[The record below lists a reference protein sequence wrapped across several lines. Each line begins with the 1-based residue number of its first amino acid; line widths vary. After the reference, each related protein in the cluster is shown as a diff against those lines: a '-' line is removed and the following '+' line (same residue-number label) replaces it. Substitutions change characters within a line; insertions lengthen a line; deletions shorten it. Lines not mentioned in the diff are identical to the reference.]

1 MKEEQKLMA
10 IKYKWLAEQL
20 REIISEYIQK
30 GENKLPTEQELSAR
44 YRVSRQT
51 VRAALAVLEDEREIR
66 RIKGSGAYITG
77 LSSLEDRNIVGILIP
92 DEQQYEYPALI
103 NDIRVALAAEGFS
116 CKVYPTHSHV
126 DQEQQILQF
135 LLKSPLRALIVEPVK
150 SALPSPNTELYQRLM
165 QKGTSI
171 LFLGCA
177 YPQLPQIP
185 VIYEDNLYGAGLL
198 VQSLV
203 EQDHISIAGV
213 FRMDDLRGL
222 KRYQGFLD
230 AMQNHGLTVPDRN
243 ICWYTTQEL
252 DDFRQNR
259 DISFLKKFLE
269 WVTPDC
275 TAFVCQD
282 DFIAW
287 LLWEELALG
296 EEKPS
301 TTHEATSNHHPSAA
315 PTATAYHT
323 SRHSYDP
330 PIALAAFNT
339 SYLTTSGLLRATT
352 LTHPSHQPGAL
363 AAQTIIDKLKGL
375 PVSSQEVPWQLSPPK
390 VNH

>member
-1 MKEEQKLMA
+1 MA
-10 IKYKWLAEQL
+10 IKYKWLVEQL
-20 REIISEYIQK
+20 REIISDSIQK
-30 GENKLPTEQELSAR
+30 GINKLPTEQELAVR

-116 CKVYPTHSHV
+116 CKVYPTHNHV
-126 DQEQQILQF
+126 DQERQILQF

-150 SALPSPNTELYQRLM
+150 SALPSPNTELYQRLI
-165 QKGTSI
+165 QRGTFI

-177 YPQLPQIP
+177 YPQLSQIP

-203 EQDHISIAGV
+203 EKGHSSIAGI
-213 FRMDDLRGL
+213 FQMDDQRGL
-222 KRYQGFLD
+222 ERYQGFLD
-230 AMQNHGLTVPDRN
+230 AMQNQGLTVPDRN

-252 DDFRQNR
+252 DDFRQSR

-269 WVTPDC
+269 RITPDY
-275 TAFVCQD
+275 TAFICED

-287 LLWEELALG
+287 LLWEELSLG
-296 EEKPS
+296 QEKKIA
-301 TTHEATSNHHPSAA
+301 THASLSSSLQNTGFTAASAGHSFEAT
-315 PTATAYHT
+315 
-323 SRHSYDP
+323 
-330 PIALAAFNT
+330 IALATFNT
-339 SYLTTSGLLRATT
+339 SYLTTSGLLCATT
-352 LTHPSHQPGAL
+352 LTHQTHQPGTL
-363 AAQTIIDKLKGL
+363 AAQMSINKLKGL
-375 PVSSQEVPWQLSPPK
+375 PVSSQEVPWQLSLPK
-390 VNH
+390 SHN

>member
-1 MKEEQKLMA
+1 MA
-10 IKYKWLAEQL
+10 IKYKWLVEQL
-20 REIISEYIQK
+20 REIISDSIQK
-30 GENKLPTEQELSAR
+30 GINKLPTEQELAAR

-116 CKVYPTHSHV
+116 CKVYPTHNHV
-126 DQEQQILQF
+126 DQERQILQF

-150 SALPSPNTELYQRLM
+150 SALPSPNTELYQRLI
-165 QKGTSI
+165 QRGTSI

-177 YPQLPQIP
+177 YPQLSQIP

-203 EQDHISIAGV
+203 EKGHSSIAGI
-213 FRMDDLRGL
+213 FQMDDQRGL
-222 KRYQGFLD
+222 ERYQGFLD
-230 AMQNHGLTVPDRN
+230 AMQNQGLTVPDRN

-252 DDFRQNR
+252 DDFRQSR

-269 WVTPDC
+269 RITPDC
-275 TAFVCQD
+275 TAFICED

-287 LLWEELALG
+287 LLWEELSLG
-296 EEKPS
+296 QEKRIA
-301 TTHEATSNHHPSAA
+301 THASLSSSLQNTGFKATSAD
-315 PTATAYHT
+315 
-323 SRHSYDP
+323 HSFETT
-330 PIALAAFNT
+330 IALAAFNT

-352 LTHPSHQPGAL
+352 LTHSRHTSL
-363 AAQTIIDKLKGL
+363 VL
-375 PVSSQEVPWQLSPPK
+375 WPPK
-390 VNH
+390 

>member
-1 MKEEQKLMA
+1 MA
-10 IKYKWLAEQL
+10 IKYKWLVEQL
-20 REIISEYIQK
+20 REIISDSIQN
-30 GENKLPTEQELSAR
+30 GINKLPTEQELTVR

-103 NDIRVALAAEGFS
+103 NDIRVTLAAEGFS
-116 CKVYPTHSHV
+116 CKVYPTHNHV
-126 DQEQQILQF
+126 DQERQILQF

-150 SALPSPNTELYQRLM
+150 SALPSPNTELYQRLI
-165 QKGTSI
+165 QRGTFI

-177 YPQLPQIP
+177 YPQLSQIP

-203 EQDHISIAGV
+203 EKGHSSIAGI
-213 FRMDDLRGL
+213 FQMDDQRGL
-222 KRYQGFLD
+222 ERYQGFLD
-230 AMQNHGLTVPDRN
+230 AMQNQGLTVPDRN
-243 ICWYTTQEL
+243 ICWYTIQEL
-252 DDFRQNR
+252 DDFRQSR

-269 WVTPDC
+269 RITPDY
-275 TAFVCQD
+275 TAFICED

-287 LLWEELALG
+287 LLWEELSLG
-296 EEKPS
+296 QEKRIAPYAPLS
-301 TTHEATSNHHPSAA
+301 SSLQNTGFKAASAGHSFETT
-315 PTATAYHT
+315 
-323 SRHSYDP
+323 
-330 PIALAAFNT
+330 IALAAFNT

-352 LTHPSHQPGAL
+352 LTHSAHQPGTL
-363 AAQTIIDKLKGL
+363 AAQMSINKLKGL
-375 PVSSQEVPWQLSPPK
+375 PVSSQEVPWQLSLPK
-390 VNH
+390 SHN

>member
-1 MKEEQKLMA
+1 MA
-10 IKYKWLAEQL
+10 IKYKWLIEQL
-20 REIISEYIQK
+20 REIISDSIQK
-30 GENKLPTEQELSAR
+30 GINKLPTEQELAVR

-103 NDIRVALAAEGFS
+103 NDIRVTLAAEGFS
-116 CKVYPTHSHV
+116 CKVYPTHNHV
-126 DQEQQILQF
+126 NLERQILQF

-150 SALPSPNTELYQRLM
+150 SALPSPNTELYQKLI

-177 YPQLPQIP
+177 YPQLSQIP

-203 EQDHISIAGV
+203 EKGHSSIAGI
-213 FRMDDLRGL
+213 FQMDDQRGHE
-222 KRYQGFLD
+222 RYQGFLD
-230 AMQNHGLTVPDRN
+230 AMQNQGLTVPDRN

-252 DDFRQNR
+252 DDFRQSR

-269 WVTPDC
+269 RITPDC
-275 TAFVCQD
+275 TAFICED

-296 EEKPS
+296 NTLALKREKRIA
-301 TTHEATSNHHPSAA
+301 THAPLSSSLQNTGFTAASAIHSFE
-315 PTATAYHT
+315 PT
-323 SRHSYDP
+323 
-330 PIALAAFNT
+330 IALAAFNT

-352 LTHPSHQPGAL
+352 LTHSAHQPGTL
-363 AAQTIIDKLKGL
+363 AAQMSISKLKGL
-375 PVSSQEVPWQLSPPK
+375 PVSSQEVPWQLSLPK
-390 VNH
+390 SHN

>member
-1 MKEEQKLMA
+1 MA
-10 IKYKWLAEQL
+10 IKYKWLIEQL
-20 REIISEYIQK
+20 REIISDSIQK
-30 GENKLPTEQELSAR
+30 GINKLPTEQELAVR

-103 NDIRVALAAEGFS
+103 NDIRVTLAAEGFS
-116 CKVYPTHSHV
+116 CKVYPTHNHV
-126 DQEQQILQF
+126 DLERQILQF

-150 SALPSPNTELYQRLM
+150 SALPSPNTELYQKLI

-177 YPQLPQIP
+177 YPQLSQIP

-203 EQDHISIAGV
+203 EKGHSSIAGI
-213 FRMDDLRGL
+213 FQMDDQRGHE
-222 KRYQGFLD
+222 RYQGFLD
-230 AMQNHGLTVPDRN
+230 AMQNQGLTVPDRN

-252 DDFRQNR
+252 DDFRQSR

-269 WVTPDC
+269 RITPDC
-275 TAFVCQD
+275 TAFICED

-287 LLWEELALG
+287 LLWEELSLGNTLALKR
-296 EEKPS
+296 EKRIA
-301 TTHEATSNHHPSAA
+301 THTLLSSSLQNTGFTAASAIHSFE
-315 PTATAYHT
+315 PT
-323 SRHSYDP
+323 
-330 PIALAAFNT
+330 IALAAFNT

-352 LTHPSHQPGAL
+352 LTHSAHQPGTL
-363 AAQTIIDKLKGL
+363 AAQMSISKLKGL
-375 PVSSQEVPWQLSPPK
+375 PVSSQEVPWQLSLPK
-390 VNH
+390 SHN

>member
-1 MKEEQKLMA
+1 MA
-10 IKYKWLAEQL
+10 IKYKWLVEQL
-20 REIISEYIQK
+20 REIISDSIQK
-30 GENKLPTEQELSAR
+30 GINKLPTEQELAVR

-116 CKVYPTHSHV
+116 CKVYPTHNHV
-126 DQEQQILQF
+126 DQERQILQF

-150 SALPSPNTELYQRLM
+150 SALPSPNTELYQRLI
-165 QKGTSI
+165 QRGTSI

-177 YPQLPQIP
+177 YPQLSQIP

-203 EQDHISIAGV
+203 EKGRSSVAGS
-213 FRMDDLRGL
+213 FQMDDQRGL
-222 KRYQGFLD
+222 ERYQGFLD
-230 AMQNHGLTVPDRN
+230 AMQNQGLTVPDRN

-252 DDFRQNR
+252 DAFRQSQ
-259 DISFLKKFLE
+259 DISFLKKVLE
-269 WVTPDC
+269 RITPDC
-275 TAFVCQD
+275 TAFICED

-287 LLWEELALG
+287 LLWEELSLG
-296 EEKPS
+296 QEKKIATHASLSSSLQS
-301 TTHEATSNHHPSAA
+301 TGFKTTSAD
-315 PTATAYHT
+315 
-323 SRHSYDP
+323 HSFETT
-330 PIALAAFNT
+330 IALAAFNT

-352 LTHPSHQPGAL
+352 LTHQTHQPGTL
-363 AAQTIIDKLKGL
+363 AAQMSINKLKGL
-375 PVSSQEVPWQLSPPK
+375 PVSSQEVPWQLSLPK
-390 VNH
+390 SHN

>member
-1 MKEEQKLMA
+1 MA
-10 IKYKWLAEQL
+10 IKYKWLVEQL
-20 REIISEYIQK
+20 REIISDSIQK
-30 GENKLPTEQELSAR
+30 GSNKLPTEQELAVR

-103 NDIRVALAAEGFS
+103 NDIRVTLAAEGFS
-116 CKVYPTHSHV
+116 CKVYPTHNHV
-126 DQEQQILQF
+126 NLERQILQF

-150 SALPSPNTELYQRLM
+150 SALPSPNTELYQKLI

-177 YPQLPQIP
+177 YPQLSQIP

-203 EQDHISIAGV
+203 EKGHSSIAGI
-213 FRMDDLRGL
+213 FQMDDQRGHE
-222 KRYQGFLD
+222 RYQGFLD
-230 AMQNHGLTVPDRN
+230 AMQNQVLTVPDRN

-252 DDFRQNR
+252 DDFRQSR

-269 WVTPDC
+269 RITPDC
-275 TAFVCQD
+275 TAFICED

-296 EEKPS
+296 NTLALKREKRIA
-301 TTHEATSNHHPSAA
+301 THAPLSSSLQNTGFTAASAIHSFE
-315 PTATAYHT
+315 PT
-323 SRHSYDP
+323 
-330 PIALAAFNT
+330 IALAAFNT

-352 LTHPSHQPGAL
+352 LTHSAHQPGTL
-363 AAQTIIDKLKGL
+363 AAQMSISKLKGL
-375 PVSSQEVPWQLSPPK
+375 PVSSQEVPWQLSLSK
-390 VNH
+390 SHN

>member
-1 MKEEQKLMA
+1 MA
-10 IKYKWLAEQL
+10 IKYKWLVEQL
-20 REIISEYIQK
+20 REIISDSIQK
-30 GENKLPTEQELSAR
+30 GSNKLPTEQELAVR

-116 CKVYPTHSHV
+116 CKVYPTHNHV
-126 DQEQQILQF
+126 DQERQILQF

-150 SALPSPNTELYQRLM
+150 SALPSPNTELYQKLI

-177 YPQLPQIP
+177 YPQLSQIP

-203 EQDHISIAGV
+203 EKGHSSIAGI
-213 FRMDDLRGL
+213 FQMDDQRGL
-222 KRYQGFLD
+222 ERYQGFLD
-230 AMQNHGLTVPDRN
+230 AMQNQGLTVPDRN

-252 DDFRQNR
+252 DDFRQSR

-269 WVTPDC
+269 RITPDY
-275 TAFVCQD
+275 TAFICED

-287 LLWEELALG
+287 LLWEELSLG
-296 EEKPS
+296 QEKKIATHASLSSSLQS
-301 TTHEATSNHHPSAA
+301 TGFKTTSAD
-315 PTATAYHT
+315 
-323 SRHSYDP
+323 HSFETT
-330 PIALAAFNT
+330 IALAAFNT

-352 LTHPSHQPGAL
+352 LTHQTHQPGTL
-363 AAQTIIDKLKGL
+363 AAQMSINKLKGL
-375 PVSSQEVPWQLSPPK
+375 PVSSQEVPWQLSLPK
-390 VNH
+390 SHN

>member
-1 MKEEQKLMA
+1 MA
-10 IKYKWLAEQL
+10 IKYKWLVEQL
-20 REIISEYIQK
+20 REIISDSIQN
-30 GENKLPTEQELSAR
+30 GINKLPTEQELAVR

-103 NDIRVALAAEGFS
+103 NDIRVTLAAEGFS
-116 CKVYPTHSHV
+116 CKVYPTHNHV
-126 DQEQQILQF
+126 DQERQILQF

-150 SALPSPNTELYQRLM
+150 SALPSPNTELYQKLIQR
-165 QKGTSI
+165 GTSI

-177 YPQLPQIP
+177 YPQLSQIP
-185 VIYEDNLYGAGLL
+185 VIYEDNLYGASLL

-203 EQDHISIAGV
+203 EKGHSSIAGI
-213 FRMDDLRGL
+213 FQMDDQRGHE
-222 KRYQGFLD
+222 RYQGFLD
-230 AMQNHGLTVPDRN
+230 AMQNQGLTVPDRN

-252 DDFRQNR
+252 DDFRQSR

-269 WVTPDC
+269 RITPDY
-275 TAFVCQD
+275 TAFICED

-287 LLWEELALG
+287 LLWEELSLG
-296 EEKPS
+296 QEKRIAPYAPLS
-301 TTHEATSNHHPSAA
+301 SSLQNTGFTAASAIHSFE
-315 PTATAYHT
+315 PT
-323 SRHSYDP
+323 
-330 PIALAAFNT
+330 IALAAFNT

-352 LTHPSHQPGAL
+352 LTHSAHQPGTL
-363 AAQTIIDKLKGL
+363 AAQMSISKLKGL
-375 PVSSQEVPWQLSPPK
+375 PVSSQEVPWQLSLPK
-390 VNH
+390 SHN

>member
-1 MKEEQKLMA
+1 MA
-10 IKYKWLAEQL
+10 IKYKWLVEQL
-20 REIISEYIQK
+20 REIISDSIQN
-30 GENKLPTEQELSAR
+30 GINKLPTEQELAVR

-116 CKVYPTHSHV
+116 CKVYPTHNHV
-126 DQEQQILQF
+126 DQERQILQF

-150 SALPSPNTELYQRLM
+150 SALPSPNTELYQRLI
-165 QKGTSI
+165 QRGTSI
-171 LFLGCA
+171 LFLECA
-177 YPQLPQIP
+177 YPQLSQIP

-203 EQDHISIAGV
+203 EKGHSSIAGI
-213 FRMDDLRGL
+213 FQMDDQRGL
-222 KRYQGFLD
+222 ERYQGFLD
-230 AMQNHGLTVPDRN
+230 AMQNQGLTVPDRN

-252 DDFRQNR
+252 DDFRQSR

-269 WVTPDC
+269 RITPDY
-275 TAFVCQD
+275 TAFICED

-287 LLWEELALG
+287 LLWEELSLG
-296 EEKPS
+296 QEKRIAPYAPLS
-301 TTHEATSNHHPSAA
+301 SSLQNTGFKAASAGHSFETT
-315 PTATAYHT
+315 
-323 SRHSYDP
+323 
-330 PIALAAFNT
+330 IALAAFNT

-352 LTHPSHQPGAL
+352 LTHQTHQPGTL
-363 AAQTIIDKLKGL
+363 AAQMSINKLKGL
-375 PVSSQEVPWQLSPPK
+375 PVSSQEVPWQLSLPK
-390 VNH
+390 SHN

>member
-1 MKEEQKLMA
+1 MA
-10 IKYKWLAEQL
+10 IKYKWLVEQL
-20 REIISEYIQK
+20 REIISDSIQK
-30 GENKLPTEQELSAR
+30 GSNKLPTEQELAVR

-77 LSSLEDRNIVGILIP
+77 LSSLEDQNIVGILIP

-116 CKVYPTHSHV
+116 CKVYPTHNHV
-126 DQEQQILQF
+126 DQERQILQF

-150 SALPSPNTELYQRLM
+150 SALPSPNTELYQRLI
-165 QKGTSI
+165 QRGTSI

-177 YPQLPQIP
+177 YPQLSQIP

-203 EQDHISIAGV
+203 EKGHSSIAGI
-213 FRMDDLRGL
+213 FQMDDQRGL
-222 KRYQGFLD
+222 ERYQGFLD
-230 AMQNHGLTVPDRN
+230 AMQNQGLTVPDRN

-252 DDFRQNR
+252 DDFRQSR
-259 DISFLKKFLE
+259 DISVLKKFLE
-269 WVTPDC
+269 RITPDC
-275 TAFVCQD
+275 TAFICED

-287 LLWEELALG
+287 LLWEELSLG
-296 EEKPS
+296 QEKKIATHASLSSSLQS
-301 TTHEATSNHHPSAA
+301 TGFKTTSAD
-315 PTATAYHT
+315 
-323 SRHSYDP
+323 HSFETT
-330 PIALAAFNT
+330 IALAAFNT

-352 LTHPSHQPGAL
+352 LTHQTHQPGTL
-363 AAQTIIDKLKGL
+363 AAQMSINKLKGL
-375 PVSSQEVPWQLSPPK
+375 PVSSQEVPWQLSLPK
-390 VNH
+390 SHN

>member
-1 MKEEQKLMA
+1 MA
-10 IKYKWLAEQL
+10 IKYKWLVEQL
-20 REIISEYIQK
+20 REIISDSIQK
-30 GENKLPTEQELSAR
+30 GINKLPTEQELAVR

-116 CKVYPTHSHV
+116 CKVYPTHNHV
-126 DQEQQILQF
+126 DQERQILQF

-150 SALPSPNTELYQRLM
+150 SALPSPNTELYQRLI
-165 QKGTSI
+165 QRGTSI

-177 YPQLPQIP
+177 YPQLSQIP

-203 EQDHISIAGV
+203 EKGHSSIAGI
-213 FRMDDLRGL
+213 FQMDDQRGL
-222 KRYQGFLD
+222 ERYQGFLD
-230 AMQNHGLTVPDRN
+230 AMQNQGLTVPDRN

-252 DDFRQNR
+252 DDFRQSQ

-269 WVTPDC
+269 RIAPDC
-275 TAFVCQD
+275 TAFICED

-287 LLWEELALG
+287 LLWEELSLG
-296 EEKPS
+296 QEKKIATHASLSSSLQS
-301 TTHEATSNHHPSAA
+301 TGFKTTSAD
-315 PTATAYHT
+315 
-323 SRHSYDP
+323 HSFETT
-330 PIALAAFNT
+330 IALAAFNT

-352 LTHPSHQPGAL
+352 LTHQTHQPGTL
-363 AAQTIIDKLKGL
+363 AAQMSINKLKGL
-375 PVSSQEVPWQLSPPK
+375 PVSSQEVPWQLSLPK
-390 VNH
+390 SHN

>member
-1 MKEEQKLMA
+1 MA
-10 IKYKWLAEQL
+10 IKYKWLVEQL
-20 REIISEYIQK
+20 REIISDSIQK
-30 GENKLPTEQELSAR
+30 GINKLPTEQELAGR

-51 VRAALAVLEDEREIR
+51 VRAALAVLEEEREIR

-77 LSSLEDRNIVGILIP
+77 LSSLEDRNIVGILNP

-103 NDIRVALAAEGFS
+103 NDIRVTLAAEGFS
-116 CKVYPTHSHV
+116 CKVYPTHNHV
-126 DQEQQILQF
+126 DLERQILQF

-150 SALPSPNTELYQRLM
+150 SALPSPNTELYQRLI

-177 YPQLPQIP
+177 YPQLSQIP

-203 EQDHISIAGV
+203 EKGHSSIAGI
-213 FRMDDLRGL
+213 FQMDDQRGHE
-222 KRYQGFLD
+222 RYQGFLD
-230 AMQNHGLTVPDRN
+230 AMQNQGLTVPDRN

-252 DDFRQNR
+252 DDFRQSR

-269 WVTPDC
+269 RITPDY
-275 TAFVCQD
+275 TAFICED

-287 LLWEELALG
+287 LLWEELSLG
-296 EEKPS
+296 QEKRIAPYAPLS
-301 TTHEATSNHHPSAA
+301 SSLQNTGFKAASAGHSFETT
-315 PTATAYHT
+315 
-323 SRHSYDP
+323 
-330 PIALAAFNT
+330 IALAAFNT

-352 LTHPSHQPGAL
+352 LTHSAHQPGTL
-363 AAQTIIDKLKGL
+363 AAQMSINKLKGL
-375 PVSSQEVPWQLSPPK
+375 PVSSQEVPWQLSLPK
-390 VNH
+390 SHN

>member
-1 MKEEQKLMA
+1 MA
-10 IKYKWLAEQL
+10 IKYKWLVEQL
-20 REIISEYIQK
+20 REIISDSIQK
-30 GENKLPTEQELSAR
+30 GINKLPTEQELAVR

-116 CKVYPTHSHV
+116 CKVYPTHNHV
-126 DQEQQILQF
+126 DQERQILQF

-150 SALPSPNTELYQRLM
+150 SALPSPNTELYQRLI
-165 QKGTSI
+165 QRGTFI

-177 YPQLPQIP
+177 YPQLSQIP

-203 EQDHISIAGV
+203 EKGHSSIAGI
-213 FRMDDLRGL
+213 FQMDDQRGL
-222 KRYQGFLD
+222 ERYQGFLD
-230 AMQNHGLTVPDRN
+230 AMQNQGLTVPDRN

-252 DDFRQNR
+252 DDFRQSR

-269 WVTPDC
+269 RITPDY
-275 TAFVCQD
+275 TAFICED

-287 LLWEELALG
+287 LLWEELSLG
-296 EEKPS
+296 QEKRIAPYAPLS
-301 TTHEATSNHHPSAA
+301 SSLQNTGFKAASAGHSFETT
-315 PTATAYHT
+315 
-323 SRHSYDP
+323 
-330 PIALAAFNT
+330 IALAAFNT

-352 LTHPSHQPGAL
+352 LTHQTHQPGTL
-363 AAQTIIDKLKGL
+363 AAQMSINKLKGL
-375 PVSSQEVPWQLSPPK
+375 PVSSQEVPWQLSLPK
-390 VNH
+390 SHN

>member
-1 MKEEQKLMA
+1 MA
-10 IKYKWLAEQL
+10 IKYKWLVEQL
-20 REIISEYIQK
+20 REIISDSIQK
-30 GENKLPTEQELSAR
+30 GINKLPTEQELAVR

-103 NDIRVALAAEGFS
+103 NDIRMALAAEGFS
-116 CKVYPTHSHV
+116 CKVYPTHNHV
-126 DQEQQILQF
+126 DQERQILQF

-150 SALPSPNTELYQRLM
+150 SALPSPNTELYQKLI

-177 YPQLPQIP
+177 YPQLSQIP

-203 EQDHISIAGV
+203 EKGHSSIAGI
-213 FRMDDLRGL
+213 FQMDDQRGL
-222 KRYQGFLD
+222 ERYQGFLD
-230 AMQNHGLTVPDRN
+230 AMQNQGLTVPDRN

-252 DDFRQNR
+252 DDFRQSQ

-269 WVTPDC
+269 RITPDY
-275 TAFVCQD
+275 TAFICED

-287 LLWEELALG
+287 LLWEELSLG
-296 EEKPS
+296 QEKKIATHASLSSSLQS
-301 TTHEATSNHHPSAA
+301 TGFKTTSAD
-315 PTATAYHT
+315 
-323 SRHSYDP
+323 HSFETT
-330 PIALAAFNT
+330 IALAAFNT

-352 LTHPSHQPGAL
+352 LTHQTHQPGTL
-363 AAQTIIDKLKGL
+363 AAQMSINKLKGL
-375 PVSSQEVPWQLSPPK
+375 PVSSQEVPWQLSLPK
-390 VNH
+390 SHN

>member
-1 MKEEQKLMA
+1 MA
-10 IKYKWLAEQL
+10 IKYKWLVEQL
-20 REIISEYIQK
+20 REIISDSIQN
-30 GENKLPTEQELSAR
+30 GINKLPTEQELTVR

-103 NDIRVALAAEGFS
+103 NDIRVTLAAEGFS
-116 CKVYPTHSHV
+116 CKVYPTHNHV
-126 DQEQQILQF
+126 DQERQILQF

-150 SALPSPNTELYQRLM
+150 SALPSPNTELYQRLI
-165 QKGTSI
+165 QRGTFI

-177 YPQLPQIP
+177 YPQLSQIP

-203 EQDHISIAGV
+203 EKGHSSIAGI
-213 FRMDDLRGL
+213 FQMDDQRGHE
-222 KRYQGFLD
+222 RYQGFLD
-230 AMQNHGLTVPDRN
+230 AMQNQGLTVPDRN

-252 DDFRQNR
+252 DDFRQSR

-269 WVTPDC
+269 RITPDY
-275 TAFVCQD
+275 TAFICED

-287 LLWEELALG
+287 LLWEELSLG
-296 EEKPS
+296 QEKKIA
-301 TTHEATSNHHPSAA
+301 THASLSSSLQNTGFTAASAGHSFEAT
-315 PTATAYHT
+315 
-323 SRHSYDP
+323 
-330 PIALAAFNT
+330 IALATFNT
-339 SYLTTSGLLRATT
+339 SYLTTSGLLCATT
-352 LTHPSHQPGAL
+352 LTHQTHQPGTL
-363 AAQTIIDKLKGL
+363 AAQMSINKLKGL
-375 PVSSQEVPWQLSPPK
+375 PVSSQEVPWQLSLPK
-390 VNH
+390 SHN

>member
-1 MKEEQKLMA
+1 MA
-10 IKYKWLAEQL
+10 IKYKWLVEQL
-20 REIISEYIQK
+20 REIISDSIQK
-30 GENKLPTEQELSAR
+30 GINKLPTEQELAAR

-103 NDIRVALAAEGFS
+103 NDIRVTLAAEGFS
-116 CKVYPTHSHV
+116 CKVYPTHNHV
-126 DQEQQILQF
+126 DQERQILQF

-150 SALPSPNTELYQRLM
+150 SALPSPNTELYQKLI

-177 YPQLPQIP
+177 YPQLSQIP

-203 EQDHISIAGV
+203 EKGHSSIAGI
-213 FRMDDLRGL
+213 FQMDDQRGL
-222 KRYQGFLD
+222 ERYQGFLD
-230 AMQNHGLTVPDRN
+230 AMQNQGLTVPDRN

-252 DDFRQNR
+252 DDFRQSR

-269 WVTPDC
+269 RITPDY
-275 TAFVCQD
+275 TAFICED

-287 LLWEELALG
+287 LLWEELSLG
-296 EEKPS
+296 QEKKIA
-301 TTHEATSNHHPSAA
+301 THASLSSSLQNTGFTAASAGHSFEAT
-315 PTATAYHT
+315 
-323 SRHSYDP
+323 
-330 PIALAAFNT
+330 IALATFNT
-339 SYLTTSGLLRATT
+339 SYLTTSGLLCATT
-352 LTHPSHQPGAL
+352 LTHQTHQPGTL
-363 AAQTIIDKLKGL
+363 AAQMSINKLKGL
-375 PVSSQEVPWQLSPPK
+375 PVSSQEVPWQLSLPK
-390 VNH
+390 SHN

>member
-1 MKEEQKLMA
+1 MA
-10 IKYKWLAEQL
+10 IKYKWLIEQL
-20 REIISEYIQK
+20 REIISDSIQK
-30 GENKLPTEQELSAR
+30 GINKLPTEQELAVR

-116 CKVYPTHSHV
+116 CKVYPAHNHV
-126 DQEQQILQF
+126 NQERQILQF

-150 SALPSPNTELYQRLM
+150 SALPSPNTELYQKLI

-177 YPQLPQIP
+177 YPQLSQIP

-203 EQDHISIAGV
+203 EKGHSSIAGI
-213 FRMDDLRGL
+213 FQMDDQRGHE
-222 KRYQGFLD
+222 RYQGFLD
-230 AMQNHGLTVPDRN
+230 AMQNQGLTVPDRN

-252 DDFRQNR
+252 DDFRQSR

-269 WVTPDC
+269 RITPDC
-275 TAFVCQD
+275 TAFICED

-296 EEKPS
+296 NTLALKREKRIA
-301 TTHEATSNHHPSAA
+301 THAPLSSSLQNTGFTAASAIHSFE
-315 PTATAYHT
+315 PT
-323 SRHSYDP
+323 
-330 PIALAAFNT
+330 IALAAFNT

-352 LTHPSHQPGAL
+352 LTHSAHQPGTL
-363 AAQTIIDKLKGL
+363 AAQMSISKLKGL
-375 PVSSQEVPWQLSPPK
+375 PVSSQEVPWQLSLPK
-390 VNH
+390 SHN

>member
-1 MKEEQKLMA
+1 MA
-10 IKYKWLAEQL
+10 IKYKWLIEQL
-20 REIISEYIQK
+20 REIISDSIQK
-30 GENKLPTEQELSAR
+30 GINKLPTEQELAVR

-103 NDIRVALAAEGFS
+103 NDIRVTLAAEGFS
-116 CKVYPTHSHV
+116 CKVYLTHNHV
-126 DQEQQILQF
+126 DQERQILQF

-150 SALPSPNTELYQRLM
+150 SALPSPNTELYQKLI

-177 YPQLPQIP
+177 YPQLSQIS

-203 EQDHISIAGV
+203 EKGHSSIAGI
-213 FRMDDLRGL
+213 FQMDDQRGHE
-222 KRYQGFLD
+222 RYQGFLD
-230 AMQNHGLTVPDRN
+230 AMQNQGLTVPDRN

-252 DDFRQNR
+252 DDFRQSR

-269 WVTPDC
+269 RITPDC
-275 TAFVCQD
+275 TAFICED

-287 LLWEELALG
+287 LLWEELSLGNTLALKR
-296 EEKPS
+296 EKRIA
-301 TTHEATSNHHPSAA
+301 THAPLSSSLQNTGFTAASAIHSFE
-315 PTATAYHT
+315 PT
-323 SRHSYDP
+323 
-330 PIALAAFNT
+330 IALAAFNT

-352 LTHPSHQPGAL
+352 LTHSAHQPGTL
-363 AAQTIIDKLKGL
+363 AAQMSISKLKGL
-375 PVSSQEVPWQLSPPK
+375 PVSSQEVPWQLSLPK
-390 VNH
+390 SHN

>member
-1 MKEEQKLMA
+1 MA
-10 IKYKWLAEQL
+10 IKYKWLVEQL
-20 REIISEYIQK
+20 REIISDSIQN
-30 GENKLPTEQELSAR
+30 GINKLPTEQELTVR

-103 NDIRVALAAEGFS
+103 NDIRVTLAAEGFS
-116 CKVYPTHSHV
+116 CKVYPTNSHV
-126 DQEQQILQF
+126 DQERQILQF

-150 SALPSPNTELYQRLM
+150 SALPSPNTELYKKLI

-177 YPQLPQIP
+177 YPQLSQIP

-203 EQDHISIAGV
+203 EKGHSSIAGI
-213 FRMDDLRGL
+213 FQMDDQRGHE
-222 KRYQGFLD
+222 RYQGFLD
-230 AMQNHGLTVPDRN
+230 AMQNQGLTVPDRN

-252 DDFRQNR
+252 DDFRQSR

-269 WVTPDC
+269 RITPDY
-275 TAFVCQD
+275 TAFICED

-287 LLWEELALG
+287 LLWEELSLG
-296 EEKPS
+296 QEKRIAPYAPLS
-301 TTHEATSNHHPSAA
+301 SSLQNTGFKAASAGHSFETT
-315 PTATAYHT
+315 
-323 SRHSYDP
+323 
-330 PIALAAFNT
+330 IALAAFNT

-352 LTHPSHQPGAL
+352 LTHSAHQPGTL
-363 AAQTIIDKLKGL
+363 AAQMSINKLKGL
-375 PVSSQEVPWQLSPPK
+375 PVSSQEVPWQLSLPK
-390 VNH
+390 SHN

>member
-1 MKEEQKLMA
+1 MA
-10 IKYKWLAEQL
+10 IKYKWLVEQL
-20 REIISEYIQK
+20 REIISDSIQK
-30 GENKLPTEQELSAR
+30 GINKLPTEQELAVR

-116 CKVYPTHSHV
+116 CKVYPTHNHV
-126 DQEQQILQF
+126 DQERQILQF

-150 SALPSPNTELYQRLM
+150 SALPSPNTELYQRLI
-165 QKGTSI
+165 QRGTSI
-171 LFLGCA
+171 LFLECA
-177 YPQLPQIP
+177 YPQLSQIP

-203 EQDHISIAGV
+203 EKGHSSIAGI
-213 FRMDDLRGL
+213 FQMDDQRGL
-222 KRYQGFLD
+222 ERYQGFLD
-230 AMQNHGLTVPDRN
+230 AMQNQGLTVPDRN

-252 DDFRQNR
+252 DDFRQSQ

-269 WVTPDC
+269 RIIPDC
-275 TAFVCQD
+275 TAFICED

-287 LLWEELALG
+287 LLWEELSLG
-296 EEKPS
+296 QEKKIATHAS
-301 TTHEATSNHHPSAA
+301 LSSSLQNTGFTAASAGHSFETT
-315 PTATAYHT
+315 
-323 SRHSYDP
+323 
-330 PIALAAFNT
+330 IALAAFNT

-352 LTHPSHQPGAL
+352 LTHQTHQPGTL
-363 AAQTIIDKLKGL
+363 AAQMSINKLKGL
-375 PVSSQEVPWQLSPPK
+375 PVSSQEVPWQLSLPK
-390 VNH
+390 SHN

>member
-1 MKEEQKLMA
+1 MA
-10 IKYKWLAEQL
+10 IKYKWLVEQL
-20 REIISEYIQK
+20 REIISDSIQK
-30 GENKLPTEQELSAR
+30 GINKLPTEQELAVR

-116 CKVYPTHSHV
+116 CKVYPTHNHV
-126 DQEQQILQF
+126 DQERQILQF

-150 SALPSPNTELYQRLM
+150 SALPSPNTELYQRLI
-165 QKGTSI
+165 QRGTSI

-177 YPQLPQIP
+177 YPQLSQIP

-203 EQDHISIAGV
+203 EKGHSSIAGI
-213 FRMDDLRGL
+213 FQMDDQRGL
-222 KRYQGFLD
+222 ERYQGFLD
-230 AMQNHGLTVPDRN
+230 AMQNQGLTVPDRN

-252 DDFRQNR
+252 DDFRQSQ

-269 WVTPDC
+269 RIIPDC
-275 TAFVCQD
+275 TAFICED

-287 LLWEELALG
+287 LLWEELSLG
-296 EEKPS
+296 QEKKIATHASLSSSLQS
-301 TTHEATSNHHPSAA
+301 TGFKTTSAD
-315 PTATAYHT
+315 
-323 SRHSYDP
+323 HSFETT
-330 PIALAAFNT
+330 IALAAFNT

-352 LTHPSHQPGAL
+352 LTHQTHQPGTL
-363 AAQTIIDKLKGL
+363 AAQMSINKLKGL
-375 PVSSQEVPWQLSPPK
+375 PVSSQEVPWQLSLPK
-390 VNH
+390 SHN

>member
-1 MKEEQKLMA
+1 MA
-10 IKYKWLAEQL
+10 IKYKWLVEQL
-20 REIISEYIQK
+20 REIISDSIQK
-30 GENKLPTEQELSAR
+30 GINKLPTEQELAVR

-116 CKVYPTHSHV
+116 CKVYPTHNHV
-126 DQEQQILQF
+126 DLERQILQF

-150 SALPSPNTELYQRLM
+150 SALPSPNTELYQRLI

-177 YPQLPQIP
+177 YPQLSQIP

-203 EQDHISIAGV
+203 EKGHSSIAGI
-213 FRMDDLRGL
+213 FQMDDQRGHE
-222 KRYQGFLD
+222 RYQGFLD
-230 AMQNHGLTVPDRN
+230 AMQNQGLTVPDRN

-252 DDFRQNR
+252 DDFRQSR

-269 WVTPDC
+269 RITPDY
-275 TAFVCQD
+275 TAFICED

-287 LLWEELALG
+287 LLWEELSLG
-296 EEKPS
+296 QEKRIAPYAPLS
-301 TTHEATSNHHPSAA
+301 SSLQNTGFKAASAGHSFETT
-315 PTATAYHT
+315 
-323 SRHSYDP
+323 
-330 PIALAAFNT
+330 IALAAFNT

-352 LTHPSHQPGAL
+352 LTHSAHQPGTL
-363 AAQTIIDKLKGL
+363 AAQMSINKLKGL
-375 PVSSQEVPWQLSPPK
+375 PVSSQEVPWQLSLPK
-390 VNH
+390 SHN

>member
-1 MKEEQKLMA
+1 MA
-10 IKYKWLAEQL
+10 IKYKWLIEQL
-20 REIISEYIQK
+20 REIISDSIQK
-30 GENKLPTEQELSAR
+30 GINKLPTEQELAVR

-103 NDIRVALAAEGFS
+103 NDIRVTLAAEGFS
-116 CKVYPTHSHV
+116 CKVYRTHNHV
-126 DQEQQILQF
+126 NQERQILQF

-150 SALPSPNTELYQRLM
+150 SALPSPNTELYQKLI

-177 YPQLPQIP
+177 YPQLSQIP

-203 EQDHISIAGV
+203 EKGHSSIAGI
-213 FRMDDLRGL
+213 FQMDDQRGHE
-222 KRYQGFLD
+222 RYQGFLD
-230 AMQNHGLTVPDRN
+230 AMQNQGLTVPDRN

-252 DDFRQNR
+252 DDFRQSR

-269 WVTPDC
+269 RITPDC
-275 TAFVCQD
+275 TAFICED

-287 LLWEELALG
+287 LLWEELSLGNTLALKR
-296 EEKPS
+296 EKRIA
-301 TTHEATSNHHPSAA
+301 THAPLSSSLQNTGFKAASAGHNFEN
-315 PTATAYHT
+315 T
-323 SRHSYDP
+323 
-330 PIALAAFNT
+330 IALAAFNT

-352 LTHPSHQPGAL
+352 LTHSAHQPGTL
-363 AAQTIIDKLKGL
+363 AAQMSISKLKGL
-375 PVSSQEVPWQLSPPK
+375 PASSQEVPWQLSLPK
-390 VNH
+390 SHN